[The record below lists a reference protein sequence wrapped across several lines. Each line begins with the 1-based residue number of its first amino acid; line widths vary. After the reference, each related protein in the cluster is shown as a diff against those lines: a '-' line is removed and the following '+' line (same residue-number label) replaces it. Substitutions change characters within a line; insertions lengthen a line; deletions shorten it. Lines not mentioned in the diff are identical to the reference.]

1 MEKAAKSAAEQVKL
15 YPESVEELSS
25 KPLLEATEGEK
36 TAFHASGREDI
47 DARMLGTGRPFV
59 IEVSKPKKRFVDL
72 KEIEVK
78 INAEAVGKVEVSRLA
93 FCYQGWR

>member
-1 MEKAAKSAAEQVKL
+1 MSLADTESLYGLFLSQNGSVQTAEEEAAKNVAEQDKL

-25 KPLLEATEGEK
+25 KPLLEATEGEE
-36 TAFHASGREDI
+36 TFFHASGREDI

-72 KEIEVK
+72 K
-78 INAEAVGKVEVSRLA
+78 AD
-93 FCYQGWR
+93 